1 MIASQP
7 VATSSKPVLAYKGSN
22 GRLPRR
28 NVLVKAA
35 TGTALYPP
43 FIPPVIR
50 DIGDAAAHAM
60 ISKMRRE
67 PVQVDS
73 LAKQG
78 EGSVR
83 TAVVGPTGAALDEA
97 GVPTDAPVMVMLHS
111 FDSSSIEWRR
121 LYPMLEQNAGMPVVA
136 VDLIGWGFTDVQAWQ
151 RKPLMP
157 LGADLKREHL
167 EAFRQQQLGGRPVVL
182 VGTSLGGTIA
192 ADYAL
197 AYPQAVK
204 QLILIDAQGFTE
216 GVKSPPRFLS
226 WIGVAVLK
234 TVWLRN
240 QANQQAYHD
249 KATFATED
257 AWKCGRLHT
266 FLPGWQEANVA
277 FISSGGYSL
286 TEERIKQLS
295 QPVLLLWGKSDEIL
309 PIPLADK
316 WQAAL
321 STRPQ
326 GSGSF
331 MRVDIDRAGHSPHLE
346 RPDAVA
352 EPILQFLTQQQQQ
365 QQREHEQVARV

>member
-1 MIASQP
+1 
-7 VATSSKPVLAYKGSN
+7 
-22 GRLPRR
+22 
-28 NVLVKAA
+28 
-35 TGTALYPP
+35 
-43 FIPPVIR
+43 
-50 DIGDAAAHAM
+50 
-60 ISKMRRE
+60 
-67 PVQVDS
+67 
-73 LAKQG
+73 
-78 EGSVR
+78 
-83 TAVVGPTGAALDEA
+83 
-97 GVPTDAPVMVMLHS
+97 
-111 FDSSSIEWRR
+111 
-121 LYPMLEQNAGMPVVA
+121 MPVVA
-136 VDLIGWGFTDVQAWQ
+136 VDLIGWGFTDVQAWR

-167 EAFRQQQLGGRPVVL
+167 EAFRQQQLGGRPMVL

-204 QLILIDAQGFTE
+204 QLILIDAQGFSE

-226 WIGVAVLK
+226 RLGVAVLK
-234 TVWLRN
+234 TVWLRK

-249 KATFATED
+249 KANFATDD

-266 FLPGWQEANVA
+266 FLPGWLEANVA

-295 QPVLLLWGKSDEIL
+295 QPVLLLWGKNDEIL

-331 MRVDIDRAGHSPHLE
+331 VRVDIERAGHSPHLE

-352 EPILQFLTQQQQQ
+352 EPIIEFLMSQYPSKGQESQQQQQ
-365 QQREHEQVARV
+365 HQQQREQERVVQT